1 MAGSILHGSQIIC
14 VYMLNIIEINVLG
27 MLTLIVTPEAALII
41 DNRFIR
47 FDVGR
52 HVSMPKIAMDE
63 RGLDGPTIS
72 LHGP

>member
-1 MAGSILHGSQIIC
+1 MAGSILHGSQVIC
-14 VYMLNIIEINVLG
+14 VYILNIIEINVLG

-52 HVSMPKIAMDE
+52 HVSMP
-63 RGLDGPTIS
+63 
-72 LHGP
+72 